1 MDYKHIITIDRFFSI
16 QISLYTILYFIG
28 IFPYNPV
35 ILISITLTFFI
46 YSLFIIIQ
54 RLNPR
59 ALLAYYITI
68 NTICKIIP
76 LFIIINRKIT
86 IYDII
91 FTVSF
96 ILMYVV
102 VYMFIVKEDIFYVYT
117 DYIEF
122 IIDPDNSL
130 FCCSLSTPSLSSL
143 FFQFVL
149 FPDLFQI
156 VQIHLLFY
164 LEIVYYT

>member
-1 MDYKHIITIDRFFSI
+1 MDNKRIITIDRFFSI
-16 QISLYTILYFIG
+16 WIFLYTILYFLG

-35 ILISITLTFFI
+35 ILISIALIFFV
-46 YSLFIIIQ
+46 YSLSIIIP

-59 ALLAYYITI
+59 SLLIYYITI
-68 NTICKIIP
+68 NTIGKIIP

-96 ILMYVV
+96 ILMYVA
-102 VYMFIVKEDIFYVYT
+102 YMFILKEDIFYVYT

-122 IIDPDNSL
+122 IIDRDNAREGAIYHEISKI
-130 FCCSLSTPSLSSL
+130 FA
-143 FFQFVL
+143 
-149 FPDLFQI
+149 DLF
-156 VQIHLLFY
+156 
-164 LEIVYYT
+164 